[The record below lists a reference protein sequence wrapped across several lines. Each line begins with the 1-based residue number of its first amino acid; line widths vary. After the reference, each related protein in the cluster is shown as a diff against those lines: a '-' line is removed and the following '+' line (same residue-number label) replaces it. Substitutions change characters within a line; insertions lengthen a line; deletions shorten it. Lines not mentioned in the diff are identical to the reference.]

1 MQGMPIILFL
11 QMREESPFALRAC
24 MGWVLQLIYC
34 RVVHS
39 QFKQSHSRDGWCRG
53 ESVLCIITKSSSLP
67 SARFCMWP

>member
-39 QFKQSHSRDGWCRG
+39 QFKQSHKQLFGGFLWG
-53 ESVLCIITKSSSLP
+53 GFLG
-67 SARFCMWP
+67 